1 MLLPA
6 RCPVCLETGRSPC
19 SGCIGRLV
27 APASEVPAVFVYE
40 GVGRQLLV
48 ALKYRNG
55 RSALPWLGRALAA
68 LVQPDRFDVVTWAP
82 THAARRRQ
90 RGYDQAE
97 LLAGPRPPPSACR
110 AGTCSA
116 GPTVPARRRGGA
128 RAERLVGA
136 GVRAAFVRP
145 PPDRRSPA
153 GAGRR
158 RRRHHGRHPAG
169 GGRRAPGR
177 RRGPR
182 RGRGRHG
189 HASARAGRAR
199 SYARWSQ
206 AKGVSVEISVSSRH
220 VEVPPAVKAA
230 AVDKI
235 GRLDRYVDGMD
246 RAEAHFS
253 EEQNRRIEQREV
265 LEVTMYGHGHQ
276 VRAKVAAADQFAA
289 VDAAVA
295 KLETQLHKLKNRLV
309 AKYHGKG
316 HAPAS
321 VAGPTRTGDDA
332 VEEPPRLVKTKR
344 FAMKPMT
351 TDEAILQMDL
361 LGHEFF
367 FFHNADTGDRAVLY
381 RRGDGDIGLIEA
393 ER

>member
-1 MLLPA
+1 M
-6 RCPVCLETGRSPC
+6 
-19 SGCIGRLV
+19 
-27 APASEVPAVFVYE
+27 
-40 GVGRQLLV
+40 
-48 ALKYRNG
+48 
-55 RSALPWLGRALAA
+55 
-68 LVQPDRFDVVTWAP
+68 
-82 THAARRRQ
+82 
-90 RGYDQAE
+90 
-97 LLAGPRPPPSACR
+97 
-110 AGTCSA
+110 
-116 GPTVPARRRGGA
+116 
-128 RAERLVGA
+128 
-136 GVRAAFVRP
+136 
-145 PPDRRSPA
+145 
-153 GAGRR
+153 
-158 RRRHHGRHPAG
+158 
-169 GGRRAPGR
+169 
-177 RRGPR
+177 
-182 RGRGRHG
+182 
-189 HASARAGRAR
+189 
-199 SYARWSQ
+199 
-206 AKGVSVEISVSSRH
+206 SSRH

-316 HAPAS
+316 HAPAKGGWRCRRPQP
-321 VAGPTRTGDDA
+321 ATKP

>member
-1 MLLPA
+1 
-6 RCPVCLETGRSPC
+6 
-19 SGCIGRLV
+19 
-27 APASEVPAVFVYE
+27 
-40 GVGRQLLV
+40 
-48 ALKYRNG
+48 
-55 RSALPWLGRALAA
+55 
-68 LVQPDRFDVVTWAP
+68 
-82 THAARRRQ
+82 
-90 RGYDQAE
+90 
-97 LLAGPRPPPSACR
+97 
-110 AGTCSA
+110 
-116 GPTVPARRRGGA
+116 
-128 RAERLVGA
+128 
-136 GVRAAFVRP
+136 
-145 PPDRRSPA
+145 
-153 GAGRR
+153 
-158 RRRHHGRHPAG
+158 
-169 GGRRAPGR
+169 
-177 RRGPR
+177 
-182 RGRGRHG
+182 
-189 HASARAGRAR
+189 
-199 SYARWSQ
+199 
-206 AKGVSVEISVSSRH
+206 VSVEISVSSRH

-253 EEQNRRIEQREV
+253 EERNRRIEQREV

-316 HAPAS
+316 HVTAKG
-321 VAGPTRTGDDA
+321 AGAADGRAADEA
-332 VEEPPRLVKTKR
+332 AEEPPRLVKTKR

-361 LGHEFF
+361 LGHEVF

-381 RRGDGDIGLIEA
+381 RRDDGDIGLIEA